1 MQYEPIIGLEIHIE
15 LSTKSKM
22 FCSCP
27 NEADEIH
34 PNTNIC
40 PICTGQPGVL
50 PTVNKQAV
58 IYTLILAKALNSKI
72 NLKSY
77 FARKNYFYPD
87 LPKNYQISQ
96 YNLPLAVDGKLY
108 IFIKNEKKKIRIR
121 RIHLEEDTGKL
132 IHHKDYSLIDFN
144 RAGRPLLE
152 LVTEPDIN
160 SSDEAK
166 IFVEE
171 LILLLKYLG
180 ISEAN
185 PEKGQIRFEANIS
198 LKKENKLG
206 TKVEIKN
213 LSSLRSLK
221 DAIDYEIE
229 RQFGLIK
236 ENKQI
241 VQETRGFD
249 EKKRITFSQRYK
261 ETSEDYRYFPEP
273 DLPFLE
279 LTQEEIDN
287 IILPEL
293 PQNIRE
299 RFINEYGLTL
309 EEINILLYDKNI
321 VSFFEKTISELKSLQ
336 KNFDNIKF
344 LFNLLTND
352 IFGLLKKYNKELIDI
367 DLNPYS
373 LSHLIYEYF
382 NGNINIKGVKDIL
395 QETIEKNVSI
405 ESLLKSKRKIIDLK
419 FIEEVVVKIINNNQ
433 KAVKDYKNGKETAI
447 QFLIGQIIKETKG
460 QVDIELTKN
469 ILLEKLKN
477 DQI

>member
-1 MQYEPIIGLEIHIE
+1 MKYKPTIGLEIHIE
-15 LSTKSKM
+15 LSTRSKM

-34 PNTNIC
+34 PNINIC
-40 PICTGQPGVL
+40 SICTGQPGVL

-58 IYTLILAKALNSKI
+58 IYTLMLAKALNAKI

-96 YNLPLAVDGKLY
+96 YDLPLSVDGKLD
-108 IFIKNEKKKIRIR
+108 IFVENKKKEIRIR
-121 RIHLEEDTGKL
+121 RIHLEEDTAKL
-132 IHHKDYSLIDFN
+132 VHYENYSLIDFN

-160 SSDEAK
+160 SSYEAK

-185 PEKGQIRFEANIS
+185 PEKGQIRFEANVS
-198 LKKENKLG
+198 LSENGKLG

-213 LSSLRSLK
+213 LSSIRSLK
-221 DAIDYEIE
+221 DAIDYEIK
-229 RQFGLIK
+229 RQQELLE
-236 ENKQI
+236 ENKKI
-241 VQETRGFD
+241 IQETRGFD
-249 EKKRITFSQRYK
+249 EKRRITFSQRYK

-279 LTQEEIDN
+279 LNPEDIDS

-299 RFINEYGLTL
+299 RFINEYNLTF
-309 EEINILLYDKNI
+309 EEVNILIDDKNI
-321 VSFFEKTISELKSLQ
+321 VSFFEKTISELRALEQ
-336 KNFDNIKF
+336 NFDNVKF
-344 LFNLLTND
+344 VFNLLTND
-352 IFGLLKKYNKELIDI
+352 IFGLLKKYNKEIVDI
-367 DLNPYS
+367 DFTPHAFA
-373 LSHLIYEYF
+373 HLIYEYVA
-382 NGNINIKGVKDIL
+382 GNINIKNVKDIL
-395 QETIEKNVSI
+395 EEAIDKNVSI
-405 ESLLKSKRKIIDLK
+405 ESLMKEKRKITDLN
-419 FIEEVVVKIINNNQ
+419 FIEEIIVKIINENK
-433 KAVKDYKNGKETAI
+433 KAVEDYKKGKETAI
-447 QFLIGQIIKETKG
+447 QFLIGQIMRETKG
-460 QVDIELTKN
+460 QIDINLAKSV
-469 ILLEKLKN
+469 LLEKLKN
-477 DQI
+477 D

>member
-1 MQYEPIIGLEIHIE
+1 MKYKPTIGLEIHIE

-40 PICTGQPGVL
+40 SICTGQPGVL
-50 PTVNKQAV
+50 PTVNKEAV
-58 IYTLILAKALNSKI
+58 IYTLMLAKALNAKI

-96 YNLPLAVDGKLY
+96 YDLPLSVGGKLD
-108 IFIKNEKKKIRIR
+108 IFVENKKREIRII

-132 IHHKDYSLIDFN
+132 VHYENYSLIDFN

-160 SSDEAK
+160 SSYEAK

-185 PEKGQIRFEANIS
+185 PEKGQIRFEANVS
-198 LKKENKLG
+198 LSENGKLG

-213 LSSLRSLK
+213 LSSIRSLK
-221 DAIDYEIE
+221 DAIDYEIK
-229 RQFGLIK
+229 RQQELLE
-236 ENKQI
+236 ENKKI
-241 VQETRGFD
+241 IQETRGFD

-279 LTQEEIDN
+279 LNQEDIDT

-299 RFINEYGLTL
+299 RFINEYNLTL
-309 EEINILLYDKNI
+309 EEVNILIDDKNI
-321 VSFFEKTISELKSLQ
+321 VSFFEKTISELRALEH
-336 KNFDNIKF
+336 NFDNVKF
-344 LFNLLTND
+344 VFNLLTND
-352 IFGLLKKYNKELIDI
+352 IFGLLKKYNKEIVDI
-367 DLNPYS
+367 DFTPHAFA
-373 LSHLIYEYF
+373 HLIYEYIV
-382 NGNINIKGVKDIL
+382 GNINIKNVKDIL
-395 QETIEKNVSI
+395 EEAIDKNVSI
-405 ESLLKSKRKIIDLK
+405 ESLMKEKRKITDLN
-419 FIEEVVVKIINNNQ
+419 FIEEIIVKIINENK
-433 KAVKDYKNGKETAI
+433 KAVEDYKKGKETAI
-447 QFLIGQIIKETKG
+447 QFLIGQIMRETKG
-460 QVDIELTKN
+460 QIDINLAKSV
-469 ILLEKLKN
+469 LLEKLKN
-477 DQI
+477 D

>member
-1 MQYEPIIGLEIHIE
+1 MKYKPTIGLEIHIE
-15 LSTKSKM
+15 LSTRSKM

-34 PNTNIC
+34 PNINIC
-40 PICTGQPGVL
+40 SICTGQPGVL

-58 IYTLILAKALNSKI
+58 IYTLMLAKALNAKI

-96 YNLPLAVDGKLY
+96 YDLPLSVDGKLD
-108 IFIKNEKKKIRIR
+108 IFVENKKKEIRIR
-121 RIHLEEDTGKL
+121 RIHLEEDTAKL
-132 IHHKDYSLIDFN
+132 VHYENYSLIDFN

-160 SSDEAK
+160 SSYEAK

-185 PEKGQIRFEANIS
+185 PEKGQIRFEANVS
-198 LKKENKLG
+198 LSENGKLG

-213 LSSLRSLK
+213 LSSIRSLK
-221 DAIDYEIE
+221 DAIDYEIK
-229 RQFGLIK
+229 RQQELLK
-236 ENKQI
+236 ENKKI
-241 VQETRGFD
+241 IQETRGFD
-249 EKKRITFSQRYK
+249 EKRRITFSQRYK

-279 LTQEEIDN
+279 LKPEDIDS

-299 RFINEYGLTL
+299 RFINEYNLTF
-309 EEINILLYDKNI
+309 EEVNILIDDKNI
-321 VSFFEKTISELKSLQ
+321 VSFFEKTISELRALEQ
-336 KNFDNIKF
+336 NFDNIKF
-344 LFNLLTND
+344 VFNLLTND
-352 IFGLLKKYNKELIDI
+352 IFGLLKKYNKEIVDI
-367 DLNPYS
+367 DFTPHAFA
-373 LSHLIYEYF
+373 HLIYEYVV
-382 NGNINIKGVKDIL
+382 GNINIKNVKDIL
-395 QETIEKNVSI
+395 EEAIDKNVSI
-405 ESLLKSKRKIIDLK
+405 ESLMKEKRKITDLN
-419 FIEEVVVKIINNNQ
+419 FIEEIIVKIINENK
-433 KAVKDYKNGKETAI
+433 KAVEDYKKGKETAI
-447 QFLIGQIIKETKG
+447 QFLIGQIMRETKG
-460 QVDIELTKN
+460 QIDINLAKSV
-469 ILLEKLKN
+469 LLEKLKN
-477 DQI
+477 D

>member
-1 MQYEPIIGLEIHIE
+1 MKYKPTIGLEIHIE
-15 LSTKSKM
+15 LSTRSKM

-34 PNTNIC
+34 PNINIC
-40 PICTGQPGVL
+40 SICTGQPGVL

-58 IYTLILAKALNSKI
+58 IYTLMLAKALNAKI

-96 YNLPLAVDGKLY
+96 YDLPLSVDGKLD
-108 IFIKNEKKKIRIR
+108 IFVENKKKEIRIR
-121 RIHLEEDTGKL
+121 RIHLEEDTAKL
-132 IHHKDYSLIDFN
+132 VHYENYSLIDFN

-160 SSDEAK
+160 SSYEAK

-185 PEKGQIRFEANIS
+185 PEKGQIRFEANVS
-198 LKKENKLG
+198 LSENGKLG

-213 LSSLRSLK
+213 LSSIRSLK
-221 DAIDYEIE
+221 DAIDYEIK
-229 RQFGLIK
+229 RQQELLK
-236 ENKQI
+236 ENKKI
-241 VQETRGFD
+241 IQETRGFD
-249 EKKRITFSQRYK
+249 EKRRITFSQRYK

-279 LTQEEIDN
+279 LKPEDIDS

-299 RFINEYGLTL
+299 RFINEYNLTF
-309 EEINILLYDKNI
+309 EEVNILIDDKNI
-321 VSFFEKTISELKSLQ
+321 VSFFEKTISELRALEH
-336 KNFDNIKF
+336 NFDNIKF
-344 LFNLLTND
+344 VFNLLTND
-352 IFGLLKKYNKELIDI
+352 IFGLLKKYNKEIVDI
-367 DLNPYS
+367 DFTPHAFA
-373 LSHLIYEYF
+373 HLIYEYVV
-382 NGNINIKGVKDIL
+382 GNINIKNVKDIL
-395 QETIEKNVSI
+395 EEAIDKNVSI
-405 ESLLKSKRKIIDLK
+405 ESLMKEKRKITDLN
-419 FIEEVVVKIINNNQ
+419 FIEEIIVKIINENK
-433 KAVKDYKNGKETAI
+433 KAVEDYKKGKETAI
-447 QFLIGQIIKETKG
+447 QFLIGQIMRETKG
-460 QVDIELTKN
+460 QIDINLAKSV
-469 ILLEKLKN
+469 LLEKLKN
-477 DQI
+477 D

>member
-1 MQYEPIIGLEIHIE
+1 MKYKPTIGLEIHIE
-15 LSTKSKM
+15 LSTRSKM

-34 PNTNIC
+34 PNINIC
-40 PICTGQPGVL
+40 SICTGQPGVL

-58 IYTLILAKALNSKI
+58 IYTLMLAKALNAKI

-96 YNLPLAVDGKLY
+96 YDLPLSVDGKLD
-108 IFIKNEKKKIRIR
+108 IFVENKKKEIRIR

-132 IHHKDYSLIDFN
+132 VHYENYSLIDFN

-160 SSDEAK
+160 SSYEAK

-185 PEKGQIRFEANIS
+185 PEKGQIRFEANVS
-198 LKKENKLG
+198 LSENGKLG

-213 LSSLRSLK
+213 LSSIRSLK
-221 DAIDYEIE
+221 DAIDYEIK
-229 RQFGLIK
+229 RQQELLE
-236 ENKQI
+236 ENKKI
-241 VQETRGFD
+241 IQETRGFD
-249 EKKRITFSQRYK
+249 EKRRITFSQRYK

-279 LTQEEIDN
+279 LNPEDIDS

-299 RFINEYGLTL
+299 RFINEYNLTF
-309 EEINILLYDKNI
+309 EEVNILIDDKNI
-321 VSFFEKTISELKSLQ
+321 VSFFEKTISELRALEH
-336 KNFDNIKF
+336 NFDNIKF
-344 LFNLLTND
+344 VFNLLTND
-352 IFGLLKKYNKELIDI
+352 IFGLLKKYNKEIVDI
-367 DLNPYS
+367 DFTPHAFA
-373 LSHLIYEYF
+373 HLIYEYVV
-382 NGNINIKGVKDIL
+382 GNINIKNVKDIL
-395 QETIEKNVSI
+395 EEAIDKNVSI
-405 ESLLKSKRKIIDLK
+405 ESLMKEKRKITDLN
-419 FIEEVVVKIINNNQ
+419 FIEEIIVKIINENK
-433 KAVKDYKNGKETAI
+433 KAVEDYKKGKETAI
-447 QFLIGQIIKETKG
+447 QFLIGKIMRETKG
-460 QVDIELTKN
+460 QIDINLAKSV
-469 ILLEKLKN
+469 LLEKLKN
-477 DQI
+477 D

>member
-1 MQYEPIIGLEIHIE
+1 MKYKPTIGLEIHIE
-15 LSTKSKM
+15 LSTRSKM

-34 PNTNIC
+34 PNINIC
-40 PICTGQPGVL
+40 SICTGQPGVL

-58 IYTLILAKALNSKI
+58 IYTLMLVKALNAKI

-96 YNLPLAVDGKLY
+96 YDLPLSVDGKLD
-108 IFIKNEKKKIRIR
+108 IFIENKKKEIRIR

-132 IHHKDYSLIDFN
+132 VHYENYSLIDFN

-160 SSDEAK
+160 SSYEAK

-185 PEKGQIRFEANIS
+185 PEKGQIRFEANVS
-198 LKKENKLG
+198 LSENGKLG

-213 LSSLRSLK
+213 LSSIRSLK
-221 DAIDYEIE
+221 DAIDYEIK
-229 RQFGLIK
+229 RQQELIK
-236 ENKQI
+236 ENKKI
-241 VQETRGFD
+241 IQETRGFD
-249 EKKRITFSQRYK
+249 EKRRITFSQRYK

-279 LTQEEIDN
+279 LNPEDIDS

-299 RFINEYGLTL
+299 RFINEYNLTF
-309 EEINILLYDKNI
+309 EEVNILIDDKNI
-321 VSFFEKTISELKSLQ
+321 VSFFEKTISELRALEH
-336 KNFDNIKF
+336 NFDNIKF
-344 LFNLLTND
+344 VFNLLTND
-352 IFGLLKKYNKELIDI
+352 IFGLLKKYNKEIVDI
-367 DLNPYS
+367 DFTPHAFA
-373 LSHLIYEYF
+373 HLIYEYVV
-382 NGNINIKGVKDIL
+382 GNINIKNVKDIL
-395 QETIEKNVSI
+395 EEAIDKNVSI
-405 ESLLKSKRKIIDLK
+405 ESLMKEKRKITDLN
-419 FIEEVVVKIINNNQ
+419 FIEEIIVKIINENK
-433 KAVKDYKNGKETAI
+433 KAVEDYKKGKETAI
-447 QFLIGQIIKETKG
+447 QFLIGQIMRETKG
-460 QVDIELTKN
+460 QIDINLAKSV
-469 ILLEKLKN
+469 LLEKLKN
-477 DQI
+477 D

>member
-1 MQYEPIIGLEIHIE
+1 MKYKPTIGLEIHIE
-15 LSTKSKM
+15 LFTRSKM

-34 PNTNIC
+34 PNINIC
-40 PICTGQPGVL
+40 SICTGQPGVL

-58 IYTLILAKALNSKI
+58 IYTLMLAKALNAKI

-96 YNLPLAVDGKLY
+96 YDLPLSVDGKLD
-108 IFIKNEKKKIRIR
+108 IIVENKKKEIRIR

-132 IHHKDYSLIDFN
+132 VHYENYSLIDFN

-160 SSDEAK
+160 SSYEAK

-185 PEKGQIRFEANIS
+185 PEKGQIRFEANVS
-198 LKKENKLG
+198 LSENGKLG

-213 LSSLRSLK
+213 LSSIRSLK
-221 DAIDYEIE
+221 DAIDYEIK
-229 RQFGLIK
+229 RQQELLE
-236 ENKQI
+236 ENKKI
-241 VQETRGFD
+241 IQETRGFD
-249 EKKRITFSQRYK
+249 EKRRITFSQRYK

-279 LTQEEIDN
+279 LNPEDIDS

-299 RFINEYGLTL
+299 RFINEYNLTF
-309 EEINILLYDKNI
+309 EEVNILIDDKNI
-321 VSFFEKTISELKSLQ
+321 VSFFEKTISELRALEH
-336 KNFDNIKF
+336 NFDNVKF
-344 LFNLLTND
+344 VFNLLTND
-352 IFGLLKKYNKELIDI
+352 IFGLLKKYNKEIVDI
-367 DLNPYS
+367 DFTPHAFA
-373 LSHLIYEYF
+373 HLIYEYVL
-382 NGNINIKGVKDIL
+382 GNINIKNVKDIL
-395 QETIEKNVSI
+395 EEAIDKNVSI
-405 ESLLKSKRKIIDLK
+405 ESLMKEKRKITDLN
-419 FIEEVVVKIINNNQ
+419 FIEEIIVKIINENK
-433 KAVKDYKNGKETAI
+433 KAVEDYKKGKETAI
-447 QFLIGQIIKETKG
+447 QFLIGQIMRETKG
-460 QVDIELTKN
+460 QIDINLAKSV
-469 ILLEKLKN
+469 LLEKLKN
-477 DQI
+477 D

>member
-1 MQYEPIIGLEIHIE
+1 MKYKPTIGLEIHIE
-15 LSTKSKM
+15 LSTRSKM

-34 PNTNIC
+34 PNINIC
-40 PICTGQPGVL
+40 SICTGQPGVL

-58 IYTLILAKALNSKI
+58 VYTLMLAKALNAKI

-96 YNLPLAVDGKLY
+96 YDLPLSVDGKLD
-108 IFIKNEKKKIRIR
+108 IIVENKKKEIRIR

-132 IHHKDYSLIDFN
+132 VHYENYSLIDFN

-160 SSDEAK
+160 SSYEAK

-185 PEKGQIRFEANIS
+185 PEKGQIRFEANVS
-198 LKKENKLG
+198 LSENGKLG

-213 LSSLRSLK
+213 LSSMRSLK
-221 DAIDYEIE
+221 DAIDYEIK
-229 RQFGLIK
+229 RQQELLK
-236 ENKQI
+236 ENKKI
-241 VQETRGFD
+241 IQETRGFD
-249 EKKRITFSQRYK
+249 EKRRITFSQRYK

-279 LTQEEIDN
+279 LNPEDIES

-299 RFINEYGLTL
+299 RFINEYNLTF
-309 EEINILLYDKNI
+309 EEVNILIDDKNI
-321 VSFFEKTISELKSLQ
+321 VSFFEKTISELRALQ
-336 KNFDNIKF
+336 QNFDNVKF
-344 LFNLLTND
+344 VFNLLTND
-352 IFGLLKKYNKELIDI
+352 IFGLLKKYNKEIVDI
-367 DLNPYS
+367 DFTPHAFA
-373 LSHLIYEYF
+373 HLIYEYVV
-382 NGNINIKGVKDIL
+382 GNINIKNVKDIL
-395 QETIEKNVSI
+395 EEAIDKNISI
-405 ESLLKSKRKIIDLK
+405 ESLMKEKRKITDFN
-419 FIEEVVVKIINNNQ
+419 FIQEIIVKIINENK
-433 KAVKDYKNGKETAI
+433 KAVEDYKKGKETAI
-447 QFLIGQIIKETKG
+447 QFLIGQIMRETKG
-460 QVDIELTKN
+460 QIDINLAKSV
-469 ILLEKLKN
+469 LLEKLKN
-477 DQI
+477 D

>member
-1 MQYEPIIGLEIHIE
+1 MKYKPTIGLEIHIE
-15 LSTKSKM
+15 LSTRSKM

-34 PNTNIC
+34 PNTHIC
-40 PICTGQPGVL
+40 SICTGQPGVL

-58 IYTLILAKALNSKI
+58 IYTLMLSKALNAKI

-96 YNLPLAVDGKLY
+96 YDLPLSVDGKLD
-108 IFIKNEKKKIRIR
+108 IFVENKKKEIRIR
-121 RIHLEEDTGKL
+121 RIHLEEDTAKL
-132 IHHKDYSLIDFN
+132 VHYENYSLIDFN

-160 SSDEAK
+160 SSYEAK

-185 PEKGQIRFEANIS
+185 PEKGQIRFEANVS
-198 LKKENKLG
+198 LSENGKLG

-213 LSSLRSLK
+213 LSSIRSLK
-221 DAIDYEIE
+221 DAIDYEIK
-229 RQFGLIK
+229 RQQELLK
-236 ENKQI
+236 ENKKI
-241 VQETRGFD
+241 IQETRGFD
-249 EKKRITFSQRYK
+249 EKRRITFSQRYK

-279 LTQEEIDN
+279 LKPEDIDI

-299 RFINEYGLTL
+299 RFINEYNLTF
-309 EEINILLYDKNI
+309 EEVNILIDDKNI
-321 VSFFEKTISELKSLQ
+321 VSFFEKTISELRALEQ
-336 KNFDNIKF
+336 NFDNVKF
-344 LFNLLTND
+344 VFNLLTND
-352 IFGLLKKYNKELIDI
+352 IFGLLKKYNKEIIDI
-367 DLNPYS
+367 DFTPHAFA
-373 LSHLIYEYF
+373 HLIYEYF
-382 NGNINIKGVKDIL
+382 AGNINIKNVKDIL
-395 QETIEKNVSI
+395 EEAIDKNVSI
-405 ESLLKSKRKIIDLK
+405 ESLMKEKRKITDLN
-419 FIEEVVVKIINNNQ
+419 FIEEIIVKIINENK
-433 KAVKDYKNGKETAI
+433 KAVEDYKKGKETAI
-447 QFLIGQIIKETKG
+447 QFLIGQIMRETKG
-460 QVDIELTKN
+460 QIDINLAKSV
-469 ILLEKLKN
+469 LLEKLKN
-477 DQI
+477 D